1 MKYHLILENNP
12 RPEHGMSS
20 PSKWTSPKRL
30 LISSVCLVILF
41 GLWYAFRPE
50 KLFVNKRVNEVAP
63 AALNGASAPLYTG
76 RLTGE
81 VHKTSG
87 RVTIYN
93 VPDGGLLLRLT
104 DFSTSNGPALHLL
117 LARGDVPVSTQ
128 EFSLSSIENVDLG
141 ELKANQGDQMYP
153 IPKGVDLKH
162 LNRVMVYC
170 ERFHAI
176 FGSGTLEEF

>member
-1 MKYHLILENNP
+1 
-12 RPEHGMSS
+12 MSS
-20 PSKWTSPKRL
+20 PSKWTSTKRL
-30 LISSVCLVILF
+30 LIGSVCLVILF

-50 KLFVNKRVNEVAP
+50 KLFVNKRISEAAP
-63 AALNGASAPLYTG
+63 TALNGASAPLYTG

-81 VHKTSG
+81 VHKTAG

-93 VPDGGLLLRLT
+93 LPDGGLLLRLT
-104 DFSTSNGPALHLL
+104 DFSTSNVPALHVFLM
-117 LARGDVPVSTQ
+117 RGDIPVPTQ
-128 EFSLSSIENVDLG
+128 GFSLSSIENVDLG

-153 IPKGVDLKH
+153 VPNGVDLKH
-162 LNRVMVYC
+162 LNRVVIYC